1 LPYAVNIC
9 PFTTDVPFC
18 SDPHENLNV
27 LCGFLKRIS
36 CIQKTI
42 THEATEGLQ
51 KTVHDYLLKH
61 YLRGDIKPLP
71 CYENLRAPFFH
82 RWLNQNK
89 NYTCQRKNQL
99 SKEFFILQSCGYRLT
114 NKNYNVHSFIKREFY
129 EEMKFPRLI
138 NSRSDAF
145 KVAIAPFISSIEDV
159 IYKQKYF
166 VKHCTPMQIAQKFK
180 TLSKYPYILETDYS
194 SFESCF
200 QLKYCQAVEL
210 QLFEFMLQNNPRIF
224 DQIKYCY
231 LHGTKPRTVKLHSDE
246 FIAYSSQSRMSGEMW
261 TSLGNGFSNLMNMKY
276 LCKLHNL
283 KFKGFVEGDDGI
295 FSLTKDSI
303 CVDDYSKLGFNIKM
317 KYSQNVTDSAF
328 CGILFDNETN
338 KLLASPEQLSRL
350 GWTCRAQYLRAR
362 RPKLLQ
368 LLKAKAMSIYATAPC
383 TPILGP
389 LCYKIIQQ
397 LPNVVPNFSGLYTK
411 WIVDFNQDWVYQKIP
426 LSSRI
431 LYEQKYH
438 ISLDQQFVCEQI
450 INDNNFENV
459 QLPFCFLSESNSIY
473 IV

>member
-1 LPYAVNIC
+1 MPYAVNIC

-27 LCGFLKRIS
+27 LCGFLKRIA

-42 THEATEGLQ
+42 TQQASEGLE

-61 YLRGDIKPLP
+61 YYRGDIKPLP
-71 CYENLRAPFFH
+71 CYENMRAPFFH
-82 RWLNQNK
+82 HWLRNNK

-99 SKEFFILQSCGYRLT
+99 SKEFYILQSTGFQLT

-138 NSRSDAF
+138 NSRSDSF
-145 KVAIAPFISSIEDV
+145 KVAVAPFIAAIEHT

-166 VKHCTPMQIAQKFK
+166 VKHSTPLEIANKFK
-180 TLSKYPYILETDYS
+180 VLSKYPYILETDYS

-200 QLKYCQAVEL
+200 QLKYCQAVEI
-210 QLFEFMLQNNPRIF
+210 QLFEFMLQNNPSILE
-224 DQIKYCY
+224 QIKYCY
-231 LHGTKPRTVKLHSDE
+231 YHGTKPRTVKLHSDE
-246 FIAYSSQSRMSGEMW
+246 FVAYSTQSRMSGEMW

-276 LCKLHNL
+276 LCKQKNI

-295 FSLTKDSI
+295 FSLSSDEI
-303 CVDDYSKLGFNIKM
+303 CPQDYTQLGFNIKM
-317 KYSQNVTDSAF
+317 KYSKNIVDSAF
-328 CGILFDNETN
+328 CGILYDQESQM
-338 KLLASPEQLSRL
+338 LLASPEQLSRL
-350 GWTCRAQYLRAR
+350 GWTCRAQYLTCR
-362 RPKLLQ
+362 RTKLLE

-389 LCYKIIQQ
+389 LCYKIIHS
-397 LPNVVPNFSGLYTK
+397 LKNIKANFSGLFMK
-411 WIVDFNQDWVYQKIP
+411 WIVDYDQNWEFKPIP
-426 LSSRI
+426 LSARL
-431 LYEQKYH
+431 LYDQKYH
-438 ISLDQQFVCEQI
+438 IGLDQQYICEQLI
-450 INDNNFENV
+450 VDNEYDQI
-459 QLPFCFLSESNSIY
+459 QLPFSFLSESNFVY